1 MSLDPWT
8 TDVRVRARNLKKGLL
23 DPKEL
28 EKHLK
33 ELPDAES
40 KAETM
45 TIAQPAVEND
55 DDDDLDEDEGLALGP
70 GGT

>member
-23 DPKEL
+23 DAKDL

-33 ELPDAES
+33 DLVDVES
-40 KAETM
+40 KAETV
-45 TIAQPAVEND
+45 TIAQPAVES
-55 DDDDLDEDEGLALGP
+55 DDDDLDDEGLP
-70 GGT
+70 SP